1 MGSESF
7 VPQKVVDYATMH
19 GTISIEDMMQDL
31 GITRITAKNY
41 LSRLAK
47 MDITKRIGTGLYKV
61 GKGTTVAAKLPKD
74 LSLIGQSIEE
84 RFPMATIVIWSL
96 SMLADYAHYAI
107 GRDLVVLETDRLL
120 SPSIRD
126 ALIERGYRVVLNPEN
141 RDFKE
146 YAYYNDKALFVLER
160 KEKYAVLGVEGL
172 FIPTP
177 ERIWLDLYYFITRK
191 DLAFPPSELGLIF
204 ANMLRKE
211 GVKFNRFLRYASRRN
226 LRDEMIIFL
235 YDLRRS
241 SQLPVP
247 ESMLAGRKG
256 ALSTIEEMVRGTR
269 E

>member
-7 VPQKVVDYATMH
+7 VPQKVVDYVTRQ
-19 GTISIEDMMQDL
+19 GTVSVEEMMQDL
-31 GITRITAKNY
+31 SVTRITAKNY

-47 MDITKRIGTGLYKV
+47 MGIIRRIGRGLYQV
-61 GKGTTVAAKLPKD
+61 GKGTTVAARLPVD
-74 LSLIGQSIEE
+74 LSLIGQFIKE

-126 ALIERGYRVVLNPEN
+126 ALIGNGYRTVLNPEN

-146 YAYYNDKALFVLER
+146 YAYYSDKAIFVLER
-160 KEKYAVLGVEGL
+160 KEKYAVFEAEGL
-172 FIPTP
+172 LIPTP

-191 DLAFPPSELGLIF
+191 DWAFPPSELGLTF
-204 ANMLRKE
+204 ANMLRNE
-211 GVKFNRFLRYASRRN
+211 GVNFNRLLRYARRRN

-235 YDLRRS
+235 YNMMRL
-241 SQLPVP
+241 SQLPIP
-247 ESMLAGRKG
+247 ESILVGKKEV
-256 ALSTIEEMVRGTR
+256 LSTIDEMVRGTK

>member
-1 MGSESF
+1 
-7 VPQKVVDYATMH
+7 
-19 GTISIEDMMQDL
+19 
-31 GITRITAKNY
+31 
-41 LSRLAK
+41 
-47 MDITKRIGTGLYKV
+47 
-61 GKGTTVAAKLPKD
+61 
-74 LSLIGQSIEE
+74 
-84 RFPMATIVIWSL
+84 
-96 SMLADYAHYAI
+96 
-107 GRDLVVLETDRLL
+107 
-120 SPSIRD
+120 
-126 ALIERGYRVVLNPEN
+126 
-141 RDFKE
+141 
-146 YAYYNDKALFVLER
+146 
-160 KEKYAVLGVEGL
+160 L